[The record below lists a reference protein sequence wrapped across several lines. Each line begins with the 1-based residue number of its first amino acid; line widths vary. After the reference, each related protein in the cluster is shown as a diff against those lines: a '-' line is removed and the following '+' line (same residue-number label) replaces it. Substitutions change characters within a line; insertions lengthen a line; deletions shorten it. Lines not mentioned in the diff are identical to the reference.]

1 MKGKLTHNA
10 LALMLCISPIALS
23 LAGNALVALCI

>member
-1 MKGKLTHNA
+1 MKEKIKHNS

-23 LAGNALVALCI
+23 LAGNALVALCL